1 MKNALRFTPNLL
13 LLVLLLPMTSFAQ
26 EGKLIWSDRQGGDTE
41 AQLIWNNQ
49 PTKQANKPGFAS
61 VIGSA
66 VAELPAQ
73 IIQIKNIK
81 ADVDLDQDG
90 MREFMVPVLW
100 DDGGTNRR
108 SIFVFENTGDDTYEA
123 VWSFQFPG
131 VADQFVTVDVS
142 DLDGDGTLEILAVN
156 VRAPGDD
163 DAGPN
168 LYIFENQGDNDYGTE
183 PTVTWDLG
191 SATRDVVRVA
201 KAGDFDGDGQQEV
214 VLTSFL
220 TQPAIVVASV
230 SDFAVPVW
238 TSEFVNNDIGGSAP
252 DIAAIGVGDMDN
264 DGNLEIVM
272 TEGATEQLVV
282 LEGAGADTYDQ
293 VLVPIPLAG
302 KTVSVHGIDLAD
314 ANGDGQDEAYIANLQ
329 GAVWV
334 VSTDDVSTLT
344 SADIYLIANTGEQ
357 WLEAST
363 GDLGGGSLSFVIA
376 ASNASTAE
384 SYQYTGGPGGDVTLP
399 DSYSRTQ
406 LLDVDDFVNVVPGG
420 LRVYGLDVAGDMD
433 GDGKPEVLFTRGST
447 RGGADAPAI
456 FVVELEQEFNVADGA
471 LPAQIIQ
478 IKNIKADVDLDQ
490 DGMREFMVPVL
501 WDDGGTNRRSIFVFE
516 NTGDDTYEAV
526 WSFQFPGVADQFVTV
541 DVSDLDGDGT
551 LEILAVNVRAPGD
564 DDAGPNLYIFENQG
578 DNDYGTEPTVTWDL
592 GSATRDVVR
601 VAKAGDFDGDG
612 QQEVVLTS
620 FLTQPAI
627 VVASVSDFAVPV
639 WTSEFV
645 NNDIGGSAPDIA
657 AIGVGDMDNDGNLEI
672 VMTEGATEQL
682 VVLEGAGA
690 DTYDQVL
697 VPIPL
702 AGKTV
707 SVHGIDLADANG
719 DGQDEAYIANL
730 QGAVWVVS
738 TDDVSTLTS
747 ADIYLIANTGEQWLE
762 ASTGDLG
769 GGSLS
774 FVIAASNAS
783 TAESYQYTGGPGGD
797 VTLPDSYSR
806 TQLLDVDDFV
816 NVVPGGLRVYGLD
829 VAGDMDGDGKP
840 EVLFTRGSTRGGAD
854 APAIFVM
861 ELETDFT
868 PVAVEEVEFPEGFAL
883 FQNYPNPFNPETN
896 IAFTLVRPATVN
908 LSIYNVLGQRVT
920 TLVSGLQAPQS
931 YTVRWNGRDDSGSLV
946 PSGLYLYRLEADG
959 IAQQKT
965 MLLIK

>member
-1 MKNALRFTPNLL
+1 MKNALRFTANLL

-41 AQLIWNNQ
+41 VQLIWNNQ

-156 VRAPGDD
+156 VRAEGDD

-314 ANGDGQDEAYIANLQ
+314 ANGDGRQEAYIANLQ

-344 SADIYLIANTGEQ
+344 SADIYLIEDTGEQ

-551 LEILAVNVRAPGD
+551 LEILAVNVRAEGD

-719 DGQDEAYIANL
+719 DGRQEAYIANL

-747 ADIYLIANTGEQWLE
+747 ADIYLIEDTGEQWLE

-854 APAIFVM
+854 APAIFVV

-868 PVAVEEVEFPEGFAL
+868 PVAVEEVELPGGFVL
-883 FQNYPNPFNPETN
+883 HQNYPNPFNPETN

>member
-1 MKNALRFTPNLL
+1 
-13 LLVLLLPMTSFAQ
+13 MTSFAQ
-26 EGKLIWSDRQGGDTE
+26 EGKLIWSDRQGEDTE

-49 PTKQANKPGFAS
+49 PTKQAKKPGFAS

-131 VADQFVTVDVS
+131 VADQFGTVDVS

-156 VRAPGDD
+156 VRVPGDD

-238 TSEFVNNDIGGSAP
+238 TTEFVNNDIGGSAP

-314 ANGDGQDEAYIANLQ
+314 ANGDGRQEAYIANLQ

-344 SADIYLIANTGEQ
+344 SADIYLIEDTEEQ

-376 ASNASTAE
+376 ASNASTVE

-420 LRVYGLDVAGDMD
+420 LRVYGLDVA
-433 GDGKPEVLFTRGST
+433 
-447 RGGADAPAI
+447 
-456 FVVELEQEFNVADGA
+456 
-471 LPAQIIQ
+471 
-478 IKNIKADVDLDQ
+478 
-490 DGMREFMVPVL
+490 
-501 WDDGGTNRRSIFVFE
+501 
-516 NTGDDTYEAV
+516 
-526 WSFQFPGVADQFVTV
+526 
-541 DVSDLDGDGT
+541 
-551 LEILAVNVRAPGD
+551 
-564 DDAGPNLYIFENQG
+564 
-578 DNDYGTEPTVTWDL
+578 
-592 GSATRDVVR
+592 
-601 VAKAGDFDGDG
+601 
-612 QQEVVLTS
+612 
-620 FLTQPAI
+620 
-627 VVASVSDFAVPV
+627 
-639 WTSEFV
+639 
-645 NNDIGGSAPDIA
+645 
-657 AIGVGDMDNDGNLEI
+657 
-672 VMTEGATEQL
+672 
-682 VVLEGAGA
+682 
-690 DTYDQVL
+690 
-697 VPIPL
+697 
-702 AGKTV
+702 
-707 SVHGIDLADANG
+707 
-719 DGQDEAYIANL
+719 
-730 QGAVWVVS
+730 
-738 TDDVSTLTS
+738 
-747 ADIYLIANTGEQWLE
+747 
-762 ASTGDLG
+762 
-769 GGSLS
+769 
-774 FVIAASNAS
+774 
-783 TAESYQYTGGPGGD
+783 
-797 VTLPDSYSR
+797 
-806 TQLLDVDDFV
+806 
-816 NVVPGGLRVYGLD
+816 
-829 VAGDMDGDGKP
+829 
-840 EVLFTRGSTRGGAD
+840 
-854 APAIFVM
+854 
-861 ELETDFT
+861 
-868 PVAVEEVEFPEGFAL
+868 
-883 FQNYPNPFNPETN
+883 
-896 IAFTLVRPATVN
+896 
-908 LSIYNVLGQRVT
+908 
-920 TLVSGLQAPQS
+920 
-931 YTVRWNGRDDSGSLV
+931 
-946 PSGLYLYRLEADG
+946 
-959 IAQQKT
+959 
-965 MLLIK
+965 